1 MKNKD
6 GALRNRKKG
15 TYILLSIWI
24 LIKKIL
30 QYDNDVIGLSYF
42 FPDQSHQNVQY
53 KVDLDY

>member
-6 GALRNRKKG
+6 GIEKQKKRNLHTIK
-15 TYILLSIWI
+15 YIWI

-30 QYDNDVIGLSYF
+30 QYDNDVTGLNYF
-42 FPDQSHQNVQY
+42 FPDQSPQNVQY